1 MDWTGFRYR
10 IKIEFQ
16 DVLAIIFV
24 GFFFFVTMSSYL
36 GWRDP
41 EYRLVQILVP
51 LITIILGGY
60 FGQGAISRW
69 RNGGVQDDK
78 EQRPT
83 I

>member
-1 MDWTGFRYR
+1 MGWKGIRYR
-10 IKIEFQ
+10 IKVEFQ
-16 DVLAIIFV
+16 DILAIVFV
-24 GFFFFVTMSSYL
+24 LFFFYVAVASYL

-41 EYRLVQILVP
+41 EYHLVQILVP

-69 RNGGVQDDK
+69 REGGMKDD
-78 EQRPT
+78 QRDKPT